1 MELPTLTVENFDEQ
15 LASMTTKYLP
25 EWAELLPFGFV
36 LKFSIHKHC
45 KWELQKSVNRIN
57 KLMKEIPPVF
67 QKHNSLGRKYWN
79 TSSSYG
85 QKHQLADEIK
95 KNEPSDNGYS
105 NNGEFIFAM
114 MLLGYEMKKLERGER
129 TNKIN
134 PNATFNCTRRDLSKV
149 ICECGLQYS
158 KNSKG
163 QHFRSKNHH
172 FIITNKHLNETDSQF
187 GDYLDQAI
195 DRLVKN

>member
-36 LKFSIHKHC
+36 LKFSIHKHFG
-45 KWELQKSVNRIN
+45 WEKEKSANRIN
-57 KLMKEIPPVF
+57 RLMKEIPPVF
-67 QKHNSLGRKYWN
+67 QKHNPLGRKYWN

-85 QKHQLADEIK
+85 QKHQLADEIQ
-95 KNEPSDNGYS
+95 KNDPTVNGDS